1 MLAPH
6 HISATNRVRAAAT
19 GRVRD
24 VVSGRVRTAVVV
36 HVGRDAIYLDV
47 GGFCLGVLTK
57 SASAV
62 PCGLHTTLPSL
73 TDALGA
79 GTRTVP
85 GSTARVGGGALLL
98 DGTDVVVGRLI
109 DASVPA
115 LPAASAQR
123 ARRELSGRLRRLPD
137 VCRELP
143 DVALKLLGD
152 GHESAV
158 PLLLGR
164 GGGLTPLGD
173 DVLCGWLATVAAAA
187 RGGHHVEK
195 SRAVA
200 GAVTA
205 LAARHTT
212 ALSATLLDC
221 AARGEAL
228 PQFRRLVRD
237 LASGDDPGSSVSALL
252 AVGHTSGSGMALG
265 VSLALDLL
273 VRSPTE
279 RTLV

>member
-1 MLAPH
+1 MLASH
-6 HISATNRVRAAAT
+6 HVSATTRIQAAAT
-19 GRVRD
+19 SRVRD
-24 VVSGRVRTAVVV
+24 VLAGRPRAATVV
-36 HVGRDAIYLDV
+36 HAGRDAIYVDV
-47 GGFCLGVLTK
+47 DGFCLGVLAK

-62 PCGLHTTLPSL
+62 PCGLRTTLPSL
-73 TDALGA
+73 TDDLGA

-85 GSTARVGGGALLL
+85 GSRARVGGGALLL
-98 DGTDVVVGRLI
+98 DGAEVVVGRLV
-109 DASVPA
+109 DASVPT
-115 LPAASAQR
+115 LSAAATQR
-123 ARRELSGRLRRLPD
+123 AGRELPEALRRLPD
-137 VCRELP
+137 VRRELP
-143 DVALKLLGD
+143 EVALNLLGD

-164 GGGLTPLGD
+164 GSGLTPLGD
-173 DVLCGWLATVAAAA
+173 DVLCGWLATVAAA
-187 RGGHHVEK
+187 RGGHDPNGP
-195 SRAVA
+195 RTVA

-221 AARGEAL
+221 ATRGEVL

-237 LASGDDPGSSVSALL
+237 LASGEDPGSAADALL

-265 VSLALDLL
+265 LSLALDLL